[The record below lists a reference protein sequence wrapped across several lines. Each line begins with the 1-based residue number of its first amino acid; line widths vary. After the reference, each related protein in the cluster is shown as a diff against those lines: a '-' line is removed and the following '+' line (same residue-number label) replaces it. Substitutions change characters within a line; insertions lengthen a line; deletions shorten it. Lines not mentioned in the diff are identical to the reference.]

1 MSVLHRL
8 DQWDQKTRRTGAI
21 LGSLLLALTL
31 SPSARAT
38 THVTVDGHPNPVALV
53 EGETVTLRFDVAKPG
68 GNVQYTLA
76 RDLAGTGKFDPAEP
90 YAITGPLTDGGNGDL
105 DPTPGKIAFAFHID
119 SGSPAGP
126 YVLHIQALSDNSSLD
141 LPAGVAPAPQP
152 QAIAGRVAVVDANP
166 AGSLPP
172 DAIIW
177 AYRDL
182 QTPVASAHIQ
192 PDGTYTLP
200 VPAGAYLVFAE
211 WFGNLRS
218 QRQSV
223 AVAAGQLIANLNLPL
238 LHGQEVSG
246 ALKDDKGQPL
256 VSAPVQ
262 ARSAA
267 GTTFTTQSFTDGS
280 YTLILPNGQY
290 TVSARGGSKVV
301 TVADQPIDGV
311 DFPAPAP
318 ASAPAPAVGT
328 ILTVAGSGMQGFGG
342 DGRPAT
348 TAHLNATIGVAVDR
362 AGNLYVAEQGNHRVR
377 KVDATTGIITT
388 VAGGGAFDSIRG
400 LHIFGSSAGFSGDG
414 GPATAA
420 QLNTPGGLAA
430 DQAGN
435 LYVVDVANNRIRKV
449 DSGGVISTVAGS
461 GTVFPDVASFAG
473 DGGPATAARTRPTDV
488 VVDLAGNLY
497 IASRKEQRV
506 RKVGLDGKIN
516 TVAGGGNDAVTDGAA
531 ATAVALSLPQGV
543 AVDLAGNL
551 YIADGGLNRI
561 LKVSPGGTISTFAGT
576 AAAGFSGD
584 GGKATAAELNNPRN
598 LAVDSA
604 DNLFF
609 SDKDNHRIREVDA
622 NGIISTVA
630 GSGPAGLGSL
640 GHFAGDGGPATAAR
654 LDAPFGVAIDAAGN
668 LFFADQGGPRVRKVI
683 GIAAPGIIAGQ

>member
-1 MSVLHRL
+1 MV
-8 DQWDQKTRRTGAI
+8 RRHSQRWGRSLPRGIFLLA
-21 LGSLLLALTL
+21 GSLALTL
-31 SPSARAT
+31 SPPAHA
-38 THVTVDGHPNPVALV
+38 VTAVSVDGHPNPVTLV
-53 EGETVTLRFDVAKPG
+53 VGEDVVVHFDVSKPG
-68 GNVQYTLA
+68 GNASVTLA
-76 RDLAGTGKFDPAEP
+76 RDLAGTGKFDPVAP
-90 YAITGPLTDGGNGDL
+90 YATIINPTDGGSGDT
-105 DPTPGKIAFAFHID
+105 DPAPGKVALAFHVG
-119 SGSPAGP
+119 SGSPAGR
-126 YVLHIQALSDNSSLD
+126 YVFHFRDLSDNSSLD
-141 LPAGVAPAPQP
+141 LPCGWAPAPQS
-152 QAIAGRVAVVDANP
+152 QAIAGRVMVVDANP

-192 PDGTYTLP
+192 PDGSYTLP
-200 VPAGAYLVFAE
+200 VPPGTYLVFAE

-223 AVAAGQLIANLNLPL
+223 TVAAGQLVANLNLPL

-246 ALKDDKGQPL
+246 TLKDDKDQPL
-256 VSAPVQ
+256 VNTPVQ

-290 TVSARGGSKVV
+290 TVSARGSSEVV
-301 TVADQPIDGV
+301 TVADQPIDRV

-318 ASAPAPAVGT
+318 APAPAAGT

-348 TAHLNATIGVAVDR
+348 TARMSSTIGVAVDR
-362 AGNLYVAEQGNHRVR
+362 TGNLYVAEQNNHRVR
-377 KVDATTGIITT
+377 KVDATTGIIST
-388 VAGGGAFDSIRG
+388 VAGSGAFDSIRG
-400 LHIFGSSAGFSGDG
+400 LLTFGSSAGFSGDG

-420 QLNTPGGLAA
+420 QLNSPGGLAV
-430 DQAGN
+430 DRAGN
-435 LYVVDVANNRIRKV
+435 LYVVDIANNRIRKI
-449 DSGGVISTVAGS
+449 DPGGVITTVAGS
-461 GTVFPDVASFAG
+461 GPVFPDVASSAG

-497 IASRKEQRV
+497 IASRAEHRV

-516 TVAGGGNDAVTDGAA
+516 TVAGGGKDAVTDGAA
-531 ATAVALSLPQGV
+531 ATAVALSFPQAA

-551 YIADGGLNRI
+551 YVADGGLNRI
-561 LKVSPGGTISTFAGT
+561 LKVSPGGLISTFAGT
-576 AAAGFSGD
+576 GKVGFSGD
-584 GGKATAAELNNPRN
+584 GGPATAAELNNPRN
-598 LAVDSA
+598 LAVDSTG
-604 DNLFF
+604 NLFF
-609 SDKDNHRIREVDA
+609 SDRDNHRIRKVDP

-630 GSGPAGLGSL
+630 GSGPAGPGSRSE
-640 GHFAGDGGPATAAR
+640 FAGDGGPATAAR

-683 GIAAPGIIAGQ
+683 GIAAPGIIAGG